1 MYKKYYRPDMEKTPG
16 ENIIEAL
23 KLIIPAELAISKLAG
38 ALIHKDSEV
47 ALDGVHLLAI
57 CGNKWEAAVETK
69 YMSYVRVR
77 VHPPHV
83 NDYSRRRRGLKRSI
97 KLYKG
102 QICLTELEK
111 VFTEY
116 KGVFKKA
123 KDAEEERIAE
133 EQRKSRDVEEIYS
146 KTRLPRN
153 EVSFSYK
160 DAQAYRRMSLELT
173 DKQIEKLA
181 PYLLEVLNGQR

>member
-97 KLYKG
+97 
-102 QICLTELEK
+102 T
-111 VFTEY
+111 
-116 KGVFKKA
+116 
-123 KDAEEERIAE
+123 KDKFA
-133 EQRKSRDVEEIYS
+133 
-146 KTRLPRN
+146 
-153 EVSFSYK
+153 
-160 DAQAYRRMSLELT
+160 
-173 DKQIEKLA
+173 
-181 PYLLEVLNGQR
+181 